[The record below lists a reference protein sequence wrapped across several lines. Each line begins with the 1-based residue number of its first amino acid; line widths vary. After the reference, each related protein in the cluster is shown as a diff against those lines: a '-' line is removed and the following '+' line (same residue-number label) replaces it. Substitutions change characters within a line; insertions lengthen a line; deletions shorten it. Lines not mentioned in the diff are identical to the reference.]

1 MSDWWQFG
9 LEGRNGVDSIPATGG
24 VYQVDGYNNLE
35 GYRSGGSF
43 SLEDGLEG
51 HTYRRLITTLNS
63 GTQIYLEGVVRK
75 FEADVHLPDERVNY
89 LDHGFRLV
97 LRKDGVELT
106 PAGTGLVSGPWGRY
120 IAGDANVYNFLY
132 RQNSGNIP
140 IPGMAYPKG
149 RSGAG
154 TTNQI
159 AMTTSGNG
167 ITFWVVGYSGYNQ
180 ATENFNPCPAQPLGT
195 ISDQTLNNR
204 YWFDPELDGMTEA
217 EMRSYDNSGQS
228 PDDRPSDPSYQ
239 GDDIDFPDLPSG
251 ANAIGFGRMKLYHCS
266 GAQLAS
272 ALDILWSDASE
283 SSLEQIIETCKKW
296 WYKPEQ
302 YCVSLMLTPVPLTDG
317 ASHRIYFG
325 KYDTQVDA
333 PVVGSQYVVVD
344 CGSVSVPMKTS
355 SFLDFAPATRA
366 SIYLPF
372 VGFRNIGINE
382 IMGGTV
388 YVKYYVDLFTGSAL
402 CMVRIAN
409 QNCNSSILY
418 TYECNVQEQIPI
430 TSENY
435 NQVISGLLT
444 AGVSAGMGNYGM
456 ASATLVQSMNASAS
470 PDVNISGALNPN
482 TGILGHPK
490 PYVILHFP
498 VQDKPN
504 SFEDTVGRS
513 SNKYLSLGAQNGYV
527 EVERIH
533 LNIPGASDIEVDEI
547 ERLLSEGV
555 LF

>member
-1 MSDWWQFG
+1 MADWWQFG
-9 LEGRNGVDSIPATGG
+9 LEGRNGVNSMPASNG
-24 VYQVDGYNNLE
+24 VVQINGYNNLE
-35 GYRSGGSF
+35 GYRGGGSF
-43 SLEDGLEG
+43 SLEDGLAG
-51 HTYRRLITTLNS
+51 YTYKRLLTTVNS
-63 GTQIYLEGVVRK
+63 GTQVYLEFQVSRYST
-75 FEADVHLPDERVNY
+75 DVHLPDEYVNY
-89 LDHGFRLV
+89 LEHGVRLI
-97 LRKDGVELT
+97 LRKDGTETT
-106 PAGTGLVSGPWGRY
+106 PSGTGYVNGPWGRY
-120 IAGDANVYNFLY
+120 IAGEGSVYDFIY
-132 RQNSGNIP
+132 RKDNGNIAY
-140 IPGMAYPKG
+140 PGEAYPKG
-149 RSGAG
+149 KIGAG
-154 TTNQI
+154 STNQVAI
-159 AMTTSGNG
+159 TADGNG
-167 ITFWVVGYSGYNQ
+167 LTFWVVGYSCYSND
-180 ATENFNPCPAQPLGT
+180 NVYFYPCPAVVIGRIPN
-195 ISDQTLNNR
+195 SFLNNR
-204 YWFDPELDGMTEA
+204 YWFDPDIDGMSEA

-302 YCVSLMLTPVPLTDG
+302 YCVSLMITPVPLTDG
-317 ASHRIYFG
+317 ANHRIYFG
-325 KYDTQVDA
+325 KYDTEVDA
-333 PVVGSQYVVVD
+333 PVVPTQFSIVD
-344 CGSVSVPMKTS
+344 CGSVNVPMKTS

-402 CMVRIAN
+402 CMVKIAN

-435 NQVISGLLT
+435 NQVITGLLT

-470 PDVNISGALNPN
+470 PDVNISGSLNPN

-504 SFEDTVGRS
+504 SFEDTVGRT